1 MSILI
6 KTSPIRVKL
15 RLVRGQTI
23 LIISK
28 KLLLLSSGSLLR
40 DHRLSRSRRR
50 WRAGMLAREKIPK
63 TKSTHVQ
70 THARN
75 PVTIVGAIEEHRAS
89 QHWDRALRSRRRTHG
104 DGERARAATGSDG
117 ESVEEKREQFFFPT
131 VVRPPKATTDVAAEN
146 ANREAA
152 VFFTPK

>member
-6 KTSPIRVKL
+6 KPSLVRVKL

-50 WRAGMLAREKIPK
+50 WRAGKLAREKIPK
-63 TKSTHVQ
+63 TKCTHVQ
-70 THARN
+70 MHVRN
-75 PVTIVGAIEEHRAS
+75 PVTIVGVIEEH
-89 QHWDRALRSRRRTHG
+89 
-104 DGERARAATGSDG
+104 
-117 ESVEEKREQFFFPT
+117 
-131 VVRPPKATTDVAAEN
+131 
-146 ANREAA
+146 
-152 VFFTPK
+152 

>member
-1 MSILI
+1 
-6 KTSPIRVKL
+6 
-15 RLVRGQTI
+15 
-23 LIISK
+23 
-28 KLLLLSSGSLLR
+28 
-40 DHRLSRSRRR
+40 
-50 WRAGMLAREKIPK
+50 MLAREKIPK

-104 DGERARAATGSDG
+104 NGERARAAAGSDG

-131 VVRPPKATTDVAAEN
+131 VVQPPKATTDVAAEN